1 MSILENFQDAKITKT
16 TRRDFIR
23 TPAETLKKIGQE
35 VKHQYPS
42 NVYDD
47 LAANSS
53 IMEPR
58 DVK

>member
-1 MSILENFQDAKITKT
+1 MSILENFQDAKITET
-16 TRRDFIR
+16 TRQDFIR
-23 TPAETLKKIGQE
+23 TPAETLEKIGQE
-35 VKHQYPS
+35 AKHQYPS
-42 NVYDD
+42 NMYDD